1 MKDTIESLFKHL
13 NHKIQMSEEGKCM
26 NKNNYISS
34 DAVLINNIL
43 GNNLRIY
50 KNAEVK
56 NSRLDDYVL
65 IGDEA
70 IVVKSYLES
79 NSEINRRNWIV
90 GSKIGSYTYTG
101 LGTSILYAEIG
112 SFCSI
117 SWNVSIGGANHDYNK
132 VTTSRLT
139 RYYSMDT
146 GKPVNNNDD
155 DYLEPCVIGNDVWIA
170 SNVVILRGVKI
181 GNGAVIGASSVVT
194 KDVEPYSI
202 VVGVPARVIKKRFD
216 DNTISVLE
224 KIQWWNWPKDII
236 RVNLDLIYSSTV
248 DDTVINKLVDIS
260 KNIK

>member
-1 MKDTIESLFKHL
+1 
-13 NHKIQMSEEGKCM
+13 MSEEVKCM
-26 NKNNYISS
+26 NENNYISS

-56 NSRLDDYVL
+56 NSSLGDYVS
-65 IGDEA
+65 IGDSA
-70 IVVKSYLES
+70 IVAESHLES

-90 GSKIGSYTYTG
+90 QSKIGSYTYTG
-101 LGTSILYAEIG
+101 LGTIILYADIG
-112 SFCSI
+112 GFCSI

-139 RYYSMDT
+139 RYHRMDT
-146 GKPVNNNDD
+146 GKLINNNNEE
-155 DYLEPCVIGNDVWIA
+155 YLKPCVIGNDVWIA

-181 GNGAVIGASSVVT
+181 GNGAIIGAGAVVT

-202 VVGVPARVIKKRFD
+202 IVGVPARVIKKRF
-216 DNTISVLE
+216 NNNIISVLE

-236 RVNLDLIYSSTV
+236 RANLDLIYSSIV
-248 DDTVINKLVDIS
+248 DDNVINKLVDIS